1 MRISP
6 PCLCDHRSRNDP
18 PALFLS
24 LRAPL
29 EGLDLGSHGRVEE
42 EEREREEKATPA
54 HASVGVVVAKAGG
67 ARLPVQE
74 WVTAAVEKQAS
85 APPLEAVSPL
95 IAPVEDVQDPPAKLS
110 SSKGGYQPHPLNDGD
125 IYSAPLTESEKR
137 SQKILAVTSMK
148 RKGNALQNPVVMAVV
163 RGGSYDCASVGIK
176 ASALVTP
183 DQISSFISNLNLL
196 DQIGSFDLNH
206 IFAHSQRLNGDA
218 IVAFVRALCKVSMTE
233 LQSPTDPR
241 VFSLT
246 KIVEIAHYNMN
257 RIRLS
262 VSSEIPELIV
272 RCVSQIVLDG
282 KVFLRPKP

>member
-1 MRISP
+1 MTSPPPVSLSFSSSSFVVVAPLPRSLFPPTSPSLVHCRSSPPSPTPSSPSLLLLFPPSPLCHSSSPSPTPLSLSLLLPPSPFVAISP
-6 PCLCDHRSRNDP
+6 PS
-18 PALFLS
+18 S
-24 LRAPL
+24 
-29 EGLDLGSHGRVEE
+29 
-42 EEREREEKATPA
+42 TP
-54 HASVGVVVAKAGG
+54 SF
-67 ARLPVQE
+67 
-74 WVTAAVEKQAS
+74 
-85 APPLEAVSPL
+85 PPLPL
-95 IAPVEDVQDPPAKLS
+95 WDDCS
-110 SSKGGYQPHPLNDGD
+110 SSPCTTPTPSLLHD
-125 IYSAPLTESEKR
+125 IIAPLTESEKR

-246 KIVEIAHYNMN
+246 KIVEIA
-257 RIRLS
+257 
-262 VSSEIPELIV
+262 
-272 RCVSQIVLDG
+272 
-282 KVFLRPKP
+282 

>member
-6 PCLCDHRSRNDP
+6 PCLCNHRSRNDP

-29 EGLDLGSHGRVEE
+29 EGLGLRSHGRVEE

-110 SSKGGYQPHPLNDGD
+110 SRGDDFLDLPSSSFMVVGTKSFAAQGGHA
-125 IYSAPLTESEKR
+125 IR
-137 SQKILAVTSMK
+137 SGAIQETDHVEAEMATIEATRRSRIGKYMMSSMGGHVTHVLVWAQVGLGS
-148 RKGNALQNPVVMAVV
+148 V
-163 RGGSYDCASVGIK
+163 RGGEKNVNSKRYK
-176 ASALVTP
+176 E
-183 DQISSFISNLNLL
+183 F
-196 DQIGSFDLNH
+196 
-206 IFAHSQRLNGDA
+206 
-218 IVAFVRALCKVSMTE
+218 K
-233 LQSPTDPR
+233 
-241 VFSLT
+241 
-246 KIVEIAHYNMN
+246 
-257 RIRLS
+257 
-262 VSSEIPELIV
+262 
-272 RCVSQIVLDG
+272 
-282 KVFLRPKP
+282 